1 MCGELIFL
9 VMMMMKKTSMNNR
22 TPRRSTSLVSTIS
35 RPMIQSK
42 PIIEKSISPSSSFS
56 SSILIRGMS
65 ENVSPPKSYHLSRV
79 NLHDEQNHQ
88 QVSPTK
94 SNRRRAIDF
103 NRRRTVAGTNES
115 IPQNNK
121 ENLPQS
127 RRQQIYRFSPST
139 SNNSQTK
146 KYFFHSNSSTKNDDM
161 LMNSYGLTLLQ
172 PSSFSTPRRQS
183 VTANITLVSPIQI
196 NPSRPLISSDPLDD
210 LLCDRE
216 VESYFYPPRSSQH
229 IYINLQPSPNGYFP
243 GTLC

>member
-1 MCGELIFL
+1 MFGESIFL

-22 TPRRSTSLVSTIS
+22 TPRRSTSLVSTMS
-35 RPMIQSK
+35 RPMIESK
-42 PIIEKSISPSSSFS
+42 STSPNSSFS

-88 QVSPTK
+88 HSSPSK

-103 NRRRTVAGTNES
+103 NRRRTVAGANES
-115 IPQNNK
+115 IQQNNK

-139 SNNSQTK
+139 SNNIETK
-146 KYFFHSNSSTKNDDM
+146 KYFFHSTKNEDM

-172 PSSFSTPRRQS
+172 PSTPRRRQS
-183 VTANITLVSPIQI
+183 VTANITESY
-196 NPSRPLISSDPLDD
+196 RPLIPSDPLDD

-229 IYINLQPSPNGYFP
+229 IYINLQPSPNIYPSKPYFH